1 MRAIRRLRHSRQ
13 LIEDTFQEPGKQQA
27 SSPRRP
33 IAQSKSRKLWISHTI
48 DDRHNAENCVYSL
61 QHKLTTHFLRV
72 YLKHRLAPGCREK
85 VHSQRADI
93 GREFSD
99 LTCPP
104 AYCTHQWW
112 WWWWCNLATPPDAL
126 AATSNTTTSLLH
138 PPLSLERELP

>member
-1 MRAIRRLRHSRQ
+1 MREIRRLRHSRQ
-13 LIEDTFQEPGKQQA
+13 LIEDTFQKPGKQQA

-93 GREFSD
+93 GREFCD

-104 AYCTHQWW
+104 AYCTHQ
-112 WWWWCNLATPPDAL
+112 CQCGGGGGATWRHLLTHWLPPQ
-126 AATSNTTTSLLH
+126 TPQRRCFTPRSL
-138 PPLSLERELP
+138 